1 MKHVLYL
8 VCALALSA
16 PIFGQTEIGNRKVR
30 LGFKL
35 DPVFLNNLKPADDGI
50 KKDGAKFGVSYG
62 VMADFLFN
70 DEKGAFATGLEIV
83 HAGGNLKYEAGSNK
97 GLRRN
102 EATTANAAQYYDIK
116 LQYIQI
122 PLSLKLKTEEKNKFT
137 WWGQFGTYT
146 GFLIGSRTDIRYGNV
161 SEDKVKANKYM
172 VPLNMGLLLGAGGEY
187 SIAEKTDL
195 YFGLGFE
202 SGFTDITRNK
212 RWDDDKVTLKRWALR
227 VGIFL

>member
-8 VCALALSA
+8 VCAIALSA
-16 PIFGQTEIGNRKVR
+16 TVFGQTEIGNRKVR

-62 VMADFLFN
+62 VMADILFN

-83 HAGGNLKYEAGSNK
+83 HGGGNLKYEAGSTK

-102 EATTANAAQYYDIK
+102 EAAALNAAQYYDIK
-116 LQYIQI
+116 LQYIQV

-146 GFLIGSRTDIRYGNV
+146 GFLIGARTDVSYGNV
-161 SEDKVKANKYM
+161 SEEKVKINKQT

-195 YFGLGFE
+195 YFGIGFE
-202 SGFTDITRNK
+202 SGFTDVTRNK
-212 RWDDDKVTLKRWALR
+212 KWDDDKVTLKRWALR
-227 VGIFL
+227 IGIFL